1 MGNQPDQSSISE
13 AGKKTYFYDRVR
25 APFHGIVEAGW
36 ITFGLLIAIRVF
48 EAPDEWK
55 AAISS
60 AGFFGLLLNGF
71 TLALASK
78 TGKKTTSL
86 ISFYLMLAG
95 ICLIASAFSGAL
107 ATFLVLFLIAHI
119 VFAQQAPLMIQVYA
133 KNYSPRERGTKLSTV
148 FIIVA
153 IGGIAFSVGGG
164 ELLDKNLHL
173 YQEVL
178 FVMGLACL
186 LNSLLVRKIPS
197 SPLVREENSSP
208 FRNLGLI
215 WKDKLFGIMLLAWML
230 LGFGNLMIMPLR
242 VEYVANPIYG
252 INLSNAEVALLTF
265 TIPSVLRI
273 LSTKIWGIL
282 FDRMHFIIWRM
293 CVNACFIIS
302 VLIYFNT
309 QSMLWLLVGA
319 AFDGVGKGGGMLG
332 WNLWVTK
339 IAPPDKVSAY
349 MSVHTGL
356 TGLRGTLAPFIGYT
370 LIIEASPQAT
380 SFISAGLM
388 IVSIAIFAFLIRS
401 SRFSEEGLKY

>member
-1 MGNQPDQSSISE
+1 MGSETEQHSISE
-13 AGKKTYFYDRVR
+13 AGKQTYFYDRIR

-60 AGFFGLLLNGF
+60 AGFFGLLINGF

-78 TGKKTTSL
+78 TGKKTTNL
-86 ISFYLMLAG
+86 ISFYQLLTG
-95 ICLIASAFSGAL
+95 ICLIASAFSATL
-107 ATFLVLFLIAHI
+107 AIFLVLFLFAHI
-119 VFAQQAPLMIQVYA
+119 IFAQQAPLMIQIYA
-133 KNYSPRERGTKLSTV
+133 TNYSPKERGTKLSTV

-153 IGGIAFSVGGG
+153 IGGIIFSVGGG
-164 ELLDKNLHL
+164 ELLDRNLDL

-178 FVMGLACL
+178 IVMGVACL
-186 LNSLLVRKIPS
+186 LNAYLVRKIPS
-197 SPLVREENSSP
+197 KPLVKAETSSP
-208 FRNLGLI
+208 FRNLSLM
-215 WKDKLFGIMLLAWML
+215 WKDRLFGMMLTAWML

-252 INLSNAEVALLTF
+252 INLSNTEVAFLTF
-265 TIPSVLRI
+265 TLPSVLRI

-309 QSMLWLLVGA
+309 QSMLWLIVGA
-319 AFDGVGKGGGMLG
+319 AFDGIGKGGGMLG

-370 LIIEASPQAT
+370 LIMEASPQTT
-380 SFISAGLM
+380 SFISTGLM
-388 IVSIAIFAFLIRS
+388 IISIAIFAFLIRS
-401 SRFSEEGLKY
+401 SRFSEGGLKY